1 MAALKPSAVFSVA
14 MKLLIPVYS
23 SSLGVTTKSF
33 PANDDGDL
41 FFGNFRTF
49 GGTERDV
56 NGLFE
61 IEDTASVEC
70 YYRPDIK
77 SDCRIYLPVTGAVY
91 EVFGEPENIEMR
103 NQYMKFR
110 VRRIKGGV

>member
-1 MAALKPSAVFSVA
+1 MAAFKPSAVFSVA
-14 MKLLIPVYS
+14 MRLLIPIYS
-23 SSLGVTTKSF
+23 SSLGVTKKSF
-33 PANDDGDL
+33 PANDEGEM
-41 FFGNFRTF
+41 FFGNFKTY
-49 GGTERDV
+49 GGTERNV
-56 NGLFE
+56 NDIFE
-61 IEDTASVEC
+61 IEDTANVET

-77 SDCRIYLPVTGAVY
+77 SDCRVYVPMTGAVY